1 MLLNSTHKVW
11 GGGGGGGVRHGK
23 RGKLTLNYCVILNE
37 YVYGD
42 KYCINKEK

>member
-1 MLLNSTHKVW
+1 MCCYTVHIKFE
-11 GGGGGGGVRHGK
+11 GGVRNGK